1 MIDLCKMSRFIFVAL
16 IASFLL
22 TAKTSRADDTPT
34 TVDEGT
40 QRQAVEDSS
49 QSTNAKEKVNQG
61 EKYLHEATRLKI
73 TASNFGDLSEVT
85 RLCKQAIREGL
96 DQQNLKFARQL
107 LAATLFERASRICN
121 EIFERSPPN
130 DNWPTLALSARVSLE
145 EAVEYQE
152 IFPEAYLLIG
162 KLHLLPGGNKKRVKS
177 ALDMAISQSQAD
189 PVLQAMALT
198 LRGEI
203 RETPKAQLADFNAAL
218 RLQPDHV
225 DALRLRGR
233 HFMSNDDPEKAV
245 EDFRRLVALKPG
257 DANVNEMLGLALL
270 FANRADDSLE
280 VFNRVIEIDP
290 ERPDPYAYR
299 AEIFLHQKEFD
310 RALDDINRAIDRV
323 VDNLGWR
330 LLRAQIYWRQKK
342 YTDALKDIERVLIV
356 DPKRLHAIRMRAAV
370 LTEDGQLDEAI
381 AGMERAVEAL
391 PEENDL
397 LMNLAVYYTGNHQT
411 NEALQIYDKLLD
423 RSLPHAIIYQY
434 RGDLFLNIGK
444 QAEAIKDYD
453 QALKLQPNDSGILN
467 NLAWVLATSTEDELR
482 DAERALELAKRACEV
497 TQYKEAHILSTL
509 AAAFAEK
516 GNFTEAV
523 RWSEE
528 AVKLGNPA
536 VDDQLKAELKSYR
549 EGKPWREKHTTSQN
563 TGHNQSEQASPD
575 DAQDTRNGK

>member
-1 MIDLCKMSRFIFVAL
+1 MMNLCKMSRFIFVAL
-16 IASFLL
+16 TGSFLL
-22 TAKTSRADDTPT
+22 TAATSRADDTPT
-34 TVDEGT
+34 TVEKGA
-40 QRQAVEDSS
+40 QGEAVEDSS
-49 QSTNAKEKVNQG
+49 QSANVKDKVNQG

-107 LAATLFERASRICN
+107 LAATLFERGSRVCD

-145 EAVEYQE
+145 EAVEHQK

-162 KLHLLPGGNKKRVKS
+162 RLHLLPGGNKERAKS

-218 RLQPDHV
+218 RLQPVHI
-225 DALRLRGR
+225 DALRLRGT
-233 HFMSNDDPEKAV
+233 HYLSNDDPEKAV

-257 DANVNEMLGLALL
+257 DATVHELLGLALL
-270 FANRADDSLE
+270 FASRTDESLE

-290 ERPDPYAYR
+290 DRGDPYAYR
-299 AEIFLHQKEFD
+299 SEIFLHQKEFD

-342 YTDALKDIERVLIV
+342 YADALKDIERVLVV

-397 LMNLAVYYTGNHQT
+397 LMNLAVYYTSNHQT
-411 NEALQIYDKLLD
+411 NEALRIYDKLLD

-453 QALKLQPNDSGILN
+453 QALKLQPNASGILN

-482 DAERALELAKRACEV
+482 DAKRALELAKRACEV

-516 GNFTEAV
+516 GDFTEAV

-549 EGKPWREKHTTSQN
+549 EGKPWREKHTASQDTEN
-563 TGHNQSEQASPD
+563 NQSEQASPD
-575 DAQDTRNGK
+575 DTQELENEK